1 MTAPAWGAIV
11 TAGRERDDRAICLEA
26 FTRIG
31 REFGIIDCVVWQGWR
46 VGCKEGGMTEQLT
59 GKVALVTG
67 AGSGMGAAA
76 ALALAAAGARIA
88 ATDLDEA
95 AVART
100 VRAIEAA
107 GGEALAIVG
116 DVVSTADVRGMVET
130 AVARFGTIDILACIA
145 GVLRTSAIEQIAEAE
160 WDLVLDVNLKGV
172 FLCAQAVVPLM
183 KERRSGKIVI
193 MASLA
198 GRATSTLGGA
208 HYTASK
214 AGVLGLSRHLA
225 RELAPFGINVNAINP
240 GIIDT
245 PMVQANTPPERME
258 RVLASIPFGRLGTPE
273 EVAALIVFLVSDS
286 AAYITGAA
294 VDIHG
299 GELII

>member
-1 MTAPAWGAIV
+1 VA
-11 TAGRERDDRAICLEA
+11 
-26 FTRIG
+26 
-31 REFGIIDCVVWQGWR
+31 
-46 VGCKEGGMTEQLT
+46 VGG
-59 GKVALVTG
+59 
-67 AGSGMGAAA
+67 
-76 ALALAAAGARIA
+76 
-88 ATDLDEA
+88 D
-95 AVART
+95 VARP
-100 VRAIEAA
+100 
-107 GGEALAIVG
+107 
-116 DVVSTADVRGMVET
+116 ADVRRMVTT
-130 AVARFGTIDILACIA
+130 AEERFGPVDILACIA
-145 GVLRTSAIEQIAEAE
+145 GVLRTSAVEQISENE

-172 FLCAQAVVPLM
+172 FLCAQAVIPSM
-183 KERRSGKIVI
+183 KARRSGKIVI

-225 RELAPFGINVNAINP
+225 RELAPYTINVNAINP

-273 EVAALIVFLVSDS
+273 EVADLIVFLSS
-286 AAYITGAA
+286 EASSYITGAA

>member
-1 MTAPAWGAIV
+1 MTGA
-11 TAGRERDDRAICLEA
+11 
-26 FTRIG
+26 
-31 REFGIIDCVVWQGWR
+31 
-46 VGCKEGGMTEQLT
+46 QLA

-76 ALALAAAGARIA
+76 ARALAAAGAHVVA
-88 ATDLDEA
+88 ADLDGAAAEA
-95 AVART
+95 TARSIAE
-100 VRAIEAA
+100 V
-107 GGEALAIVG
+107 GGEALAVA
-116 DVVSTADVRGMVET
+116 ADVARADDVRRMVEAAT
-130 AVARFGTIDILACIA
+130 SQFGVVDILACIA
-145 GVLRTSAIEQIAEAE
+145 GVLRTSAVEQISEAE

-172 FLCAQAVVPLM
+172 FLCSQAVIPQM
-183 KERRSGKIVI
+183 KARRAGKIVI
-193 MASLA
+193 LASLA

-214 AGVLGLSRHLA
+214 AGVLGLGRHLA
-225 RELAPFGINVNAINP
+225 RELAPFNINVNSINP

-273 EVAALIVFLVSDS
+273 EVADLIVFLASDA

>member
-1 MTAPAWGAIV
+1 M
-11 TAGRERDDRAICLEA
+11 L
-26 FTRIG
+26 
-31 REFGIIDCVVWQGWR
+31 
-46 VGCKEGGMTEQLT
+46 GGQLA

-76 ALALAAAGARIA
+76 AAALAAHGARVVA
-88 ATDLDEA
+88 ADLDEA
-95 AVART
+95 AAETT
-100 VRAIEAA
+100 VQRIGAA
-107 GGEALAIVG
+107 GGEAVAIGGNVARP
-116 DVVSTADVRGMVET
+116 ADVQRMVAAAED
-130 AVARFGTIDILACIA
+130 RFGPVDILACIA
-145 GVLRTSAIEQIAEAE
+145 GVLRTSAVEQIGEDE

-172 FLCAQAVVPLM
+172 FLCSQAVIPAM
-183 KERRSGKIVI
+183 KARRSGKIVI
-193 MASLA
+193 LASLA

-225 RELAPFGINVNAINP
+225 RELAPYTINVNAINP

-273 EVAALIVFLVSDS
+273 EVADLIVFLSS
-286 AAYITGAA
+286 NASSYITGAA

>member
-1 MTAPAWGAIV
+1 MA
-11 TAGRERDDRAICLEA
+11 
-26 FTRIG
+26 
-31 REFGIIDCVVWQGWR
+31 
-46 VGCKEGGMTEQLT
+46 KEGMRVALGQLA

-76 ALALAAAGARIA
+76 ALALAAAGARVV
-88 ATDLDEA
+88 ATDLNTGS
-95 AVART
+95 ARAT
-100 VRAIEAA
+100 VRAIETA
-107 GGEALAIVG
+107 GGEALAVGG
-116 DVVSTADVRGMVET
+116 DVASATDVHRMVNA
-130 AVARFGTIDILACIA
+130 AVDHFGTVDILACIA
-145 GVLRTSAIEQIAEAE
+145 GVLRTSAIEQITEAE
-160 WDLVLDVNLKGV
+160 WDLVLDVNLKGT

-183 KERRSGKIVI
+183 KARRTGKIVI

-240 GIIDT
+240 GIINT
-245 PMVQANTPPERME
+245 PMVRANTPPERME
-258 RVLASIPFGRLGTPE
+258 QVLASIPFGRLGTPE
-273 EVAALIVFLVSDS
+273 EVAALIVFLASDA